1 MRPISL
7 FTVED
12 AVAEFADENGLE
24 LSIKKWEAIC
34 EGLKKICNVT
44 NVQCG
49 LCMQYP
55 TCQACPLPAVENW
68 VCGDDKSSYTIA
80 KDDMDKALTSAYNM
94 LDVLKAIQ
102 KKEVLG

>member
-1 MRPISL
+1 MKLISL
-7 FTVED
+7 FTVDD
-12 AVAEFADENGLE
+12 AVLDFTDENGLE
-24 LSIKKWEAIC
+24 LSIKKWESVC
-34 EGLKKICNVT
+34 EGLKEICRVVNAR
-44 NVQCG
+44 CG

-55 TCQACPLPAVENW
+55 TCQTCPLPTAEKW

-80 KDDMDKALTSAYNM
+80 KDDMDKALISAYNM